1 MGEGLG
7 EGLETGEARPPR
19 RPVIEIQGLGV
30 ASVRAGSPRNR
41 LGDKGSVG
49 GGEPR
54 EGLAEGLAEPI
65 YRDVD
70 LRAAEG
76 ELVLLLGPSGGG
88 KSLLANYLMNIVDPL
103 TETLLLDEGAALR
116 VWVDDRPLEVLA
128 DVYPPDLRGRI
139 GIMFQGLGLFEDLT
153 AEDNLRF
160 ANDQARTPRRGEE
173 WALWLARTWRALGLD
188 EGLRGEPVGRLSGG
202 QRQRVALGR
211 MLAYRPEIMIFDEPT
226 SALDPQAAR
235 NAVALIRDAHVRG
248 DSRLT
253 LVITHDYERFLPAA
267 DRVWFLTQERRFV
280 DDAPPRAAAVYAA
293 LLEAERLPAGRP
305 LPEDERLTH
314 EARCRDRW
322 WESAVERGLLALARG
337 RKSLLNPWFPRYLG
351 HFFREIVVKGL
362 PFHLLAGFFLGLVAT
377 YFSFNAELGSVP
389 VADGRTVAVS
399 RFIVPTFF
407 TDMLTGFGK
416 VLYRALIPLFSCVF
430 VAARAGTAVTAYLA
444 EMRDERT
451 RQWDALRAFG
461 VDPYFF
467 FVPQLVICFALGC
480 ILLSYAAFWC
490 AAAGSLL
497 ISLVTN
503 PLCSFYTWY
512 DSFWLG
518 LSPRYG
524 FWFAGSEL
532 LLLKAGLSGTAI
544 ALIST
549 HFGTRPRRTS
559 LDTMKHLSA
568 ANVLSIMAILCIF
581 FAILVWEMG

>member
-1 MGEGLG
+1 MEPSDRQRQAPG
-7 EGLETGEARPPR
+7 RP
-19 RPVIEIQGLGV
+19 PVIEIAGLGI
-30 ASVRAGSPRNR
+30 ASVRSGGAGSEA
-41 LGDKGSVG
+41 G
-49 GGEPR
+49 
-54 EGLAEGLAEPI
+54 EGLAEAI
-65 YRDVD
+65 YRDVA
-70 LRAAEG
+70 LRAEEG
-76 ELVLLLGPSGGG
+76 ELVLILGPSGGG
-88 KSLLANYLMNIVDPL
+88 KSLLANFLVQILDPL
-103 TETLLLDEGAALR
+103 TESLLLDEGATLQVR
-116 VWVDDRPLEVLA
+116 VDDRLLEVLA
-128 DVYPPDLRGRI
+128 DLYPPDLEGRI

-173 WALWLARTWRALGLD
+173 WALWFTRTWRALGLD
-188 EGLRGEPVGRLSGG
+188 EGLRRESVGRLSGG

-235 NAVALIRDAHVRG
+235 NAVDLIRDAHARG
-248 DSRLT
+248 ESRLT
-253 LVITHDYERFLPAA
+253 LVITHDYERFLPVA

-280 DDAPPRAAAVYAA
+280 DDAPPRPAAVYAA
-293 LLEAERLPAGRP
+293 LLAAERLPAGRP
-305 LPEDERLTH
+305 LPEDERLGH

-322 WESAVERGLLALARG
+322 WGSAVERGLDALARG

-351 HFFREIVVKGL
+351 HFFREIVVRGL
-362 PFHLLAGFFLGLVAT
+362 PFHLIAGLFLGLVAT

-389 VADGRTVAVS
+389 LAEGRSVAVS

-407 TDMLTGFGK
+407 ADMLTGFGK
-416 VLYRALIPLFSCVF
+416 VLYRALIPLFTCVF

-461 VDPYFF
+461 VEPFSFF
-467 FVPQLVICFALGC
+467 LPQLVFCFALGC

-490 AAAGSLL
+490 AAAGSLA
-497 ISLVTN
+497 ISLITN

-518 LSPRYG
+518 LNPRYG
-524 FWFAGSEL
+524 FWFDGSAL
-532 LLLKAGLSGTAI
+532 LLLKTGLSGTAI
-544 ALIST
+544 ALVST
-549 HFGTRPRRTS
+549 YFGTRPRRTS
-559 LDTMKHLSA
+559 LDTMRHLSA
-568 ANVLSIMAILCIF
+568 ANLYAILAILCIF